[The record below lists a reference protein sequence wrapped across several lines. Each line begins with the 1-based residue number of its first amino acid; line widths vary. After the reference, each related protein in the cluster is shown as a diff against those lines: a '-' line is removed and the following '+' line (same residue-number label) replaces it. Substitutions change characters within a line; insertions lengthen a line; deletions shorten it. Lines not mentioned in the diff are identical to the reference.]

1 MRRKTSSMYSII
13 SERFGARMKDQSSTW
28 DLPKVEIW
36 QMEENRRNRW
46 NQGKQEK
53 RMKLG
58 WVLVKRLRLL
68 RLWSIAQIEEN
79 RPLGL
84 RDHSTTRLERVRYLV
99 LIQRWWNSFGFVWLG
114 PIDPSSLTM
123 SLTNLQVKIQ
133 MFDWGQI
140 LGCRFKELLGNFE
153 VAV

>member
-1 MRRKTSSMYSII
+1 
-13 SERFGARMKDQSSTW
+13 
-28 DLPKVEIW
+28 
-36 QMEENRRNRW
+36 
-46 NQGKQEK
+46 
-53 RMKLG
+53 MKLG

-68 RLWSIAQIEEN
+68 RLWSIAKIEEN

-84 RDHSTTRLERVRYLV
+84 RDHSTTRLERLERVKYRV
-99 LIQRWWNSFGFVWLG
+99 LIQRWWNSFGFVWLD

-140 LGCRFKELLGNFE
+140 LG
-153 VAV
+153 

>member
-1 MRRKTSSMYSII
+1 
-13 SERFGARMKDQSSTW
+13 MKS
-28 DLPKVEIW
+28 
-36 QMEENRRNRW
+36 
-46 NQGKQEK
+46 
-53 RMKLG
+53 G

-84 RDHSTTRLERVRYLV
+84 RDHSTTRLERLERVKYRV
-99 LIQRWWNSFGFVWLG
+99 LIQRWWNSFGFVWLD

-153 VAV
+153 VAVWGSVGVWDAISWNLKHSHFPLEKKGAGWLRICLRIQAVAR